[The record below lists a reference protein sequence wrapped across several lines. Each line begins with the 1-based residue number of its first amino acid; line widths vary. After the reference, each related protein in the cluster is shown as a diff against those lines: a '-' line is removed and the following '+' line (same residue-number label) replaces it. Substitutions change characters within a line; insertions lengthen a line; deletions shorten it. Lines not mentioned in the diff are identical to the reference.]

1 VLLGRVVLLGGLGA
15 VSLVAV
21 VQMTSDISRAGT
33 AAQEANTTGLVSR
46 SALRPRQML
55 AVGRGVSWESWMPQ
69 AYEIPWAQLEF
80 FSPASGGPPANVS
93 VVEVAWPAG
102 QPASASWPGA
112 PAGWRIVASDEAAGW
127 VAWRK

>member
-1 VLLGRVVLLGGLGA
+1 
-15 VSLVAV
+15 
-21 VQMTSDISRAGT
+21 
-33 AAQEANTTGLVSR
+33 
-46 SALRPRQML
+46 
-55 AVGRGVSWESWMPQ
+55 MPQ

-127 VAWRK
+127 VAWRKCRARCPFRCVRPFVLRPEGEAGRGRGQDRGGRGTRPERLDVGGQ